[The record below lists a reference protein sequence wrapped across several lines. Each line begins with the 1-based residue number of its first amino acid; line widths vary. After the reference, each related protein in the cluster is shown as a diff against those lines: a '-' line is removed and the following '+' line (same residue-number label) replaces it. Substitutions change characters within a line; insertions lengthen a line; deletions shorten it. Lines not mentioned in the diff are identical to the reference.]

1 MQQPHCFLKA
11 MLLKLW
17 NSVVDTHRYNY
28 SIFYYEIVLLLIF
41 SLHIYLSYIFKYK
54 LHSFNVY
61 KMFMNR
67 TIHDTIRF
75 TIQNLSSPIHDTIHD
90 STTMFSAN
98 DKVIKWEIIS
108 CMSVHKKY

>member
-17 NSVVDTHRYNY
+17 NSMVDTHRYNY
-28 SIFYYEIVLLLIF
+28 FIFDYEIVLLLIF

-67 TIHDTIRF
+67 TIHDTI
-75 TIQNLSSPIHDTIHD
+75 HD
-90 STTMFSAN
+90 SKFKLSDTRYDSRFN
-98 DKVIKWEIIS
+98 YHV
-108 CMSVHKKY
+108 